1 MNSTQIDSGLL
12 INEWQLGQQLNT
24 AVHNGTRDKFNL
36 LLSLLSDDARDFA
49 QFALPQEKTTASATT
64 DLRAVF
70 SLGQAQPLINKGM
83 SAPQAQRLSDEL
95 HTNNLSSIRLQLLL
109 NNEALV
115 SRSDESVFPSELTD
129 NLTFLS
135 QQRLAASAESTDL
148 AATDEIT
155 GVNHALM
162 TQYNDM
168 DFENKPVKLTYM

>member
-1 MNSTQIDSGLL
+1 MNSKQIDSGLL

-49 QFALPQEKTTASATT
+49 QFALTEENTTASEKP
-64 DLRAVF
+64 DLRAAF
-70 SLGQAQPLINKGM
+70 SLGQAQPLVNKGM
-83 SAPQAQRLSDEL
+83 SAQQAQLLNDEL

-115 SRSDESVFPSELTD
+115 SRSEASVFPSEVTD

-135 QQRLAASAESTDL
+135 QQRLAASVTQTDL
-148 AATDEIT
+148 SAADEIT

-162 TQYNDM
+162 EQYKAM